1 MDSKKVEIKS
11 KYETTS
17 EIYDSRYK
25 EIQKEKY
32 SAALEDLR
40 LREKILDLGCGTGLL
55 ADFLKKKIFGCDISF
70 EMLRKAKKRGML
82 VVQADLD
89 SLPFK
94 PETFQT
100 VLSFTSLQNLP
111 AVEKALAEIKR
122 VSTSK
127 SVIVLTYLK
136 KFDFS
141 NQIRKEFDVLEI
153 RDLGEDEGFVL
164 KII

>member
-1 MDSKKVEIKS
+1 MDGKKARIKEE
-11 KYETTS
+11 YELSADT
-17 EIYDSRYK
+17 YDSRYSK
-25 EIQKEKY
+25 IQSEKFL
-32 SAALEDLR
+32 ATLEGIDLR
-40 LREKILDLGCGTGLL
+40 DKIADIGCGTGLL

-70 EMLRKAKKRGML
+70 EMLKKAKARGLM

-89 SLPFK
+89 HIPFK
-94 PETFQT
+94 SSAFQT
-100 VLSFTSLQNLP
+100 VVSFTALQNLP
-111 AVEKALAEIKR
+111 DVSGALKEIKR
-122 VSTSK
+122 VSK
-127 SVIVLTYLK
+127 SDSTIIITYLK